1 MTFPAA
7 GPPSP
12 EPAFGATGVPRP
24 AVPTPRSPAEDRGRR
39 AHARS
44 RKPAKAP
51 KPSRV
56 EHLAVV
62 PDIDGPRVRLGMA
75 WAFVVFT
82 AAAAGPI
89 WIGGWMAA
97 AGGIAAVQSSR
108 SWRSRS
114 RRPHEVVTVA
124 GAAALP
130 LAAGISAI
138 ATGVALALFAAAA
151 VGAVFLRA
159 AAGRSTRGRLS
170 ASLTFTLGA
179 SIGLAAAAPVLARQ
193 LGLVE
198 AVVLLAF
205 VGVFDA
211 SNYLIGS
218 GASNPWEGPAAG
230 MAFIAAV
237 TLAVAAVFVPPFRGA
252 SPWLLG
258 LLALVLT
265 PAGPVLASSLLGSPN
280 ARVPALRR
288 LDSLLLTG
296 PIWVAVAT
304 FTVS

>member
-7 GPPSP
+7 GPPEP
-12 EPAFGATGVPRP
+12 DPAFGATGVPRP
-24 AVPTPRSPAEDRGRR
+24 LAPAPAAPGEERGRR

-51 KPSRV
+51 RSSRV

-62 PDIDGPRVRLGMA
+62 PDVDGPRVRLGMA

-82 AAAAGPI
+82 AAAAGPV
-89 WIGGWMAA
+89 WIGVWMAA
-97 AGGIAAVQSSR
+97 VGGIAAVQCSR

-114 RRPHEVVTVA
+114 RRPHDIVTVA

-130 LAAGISAI
+130 LAAGVSAL
-138 ATGVALALFAAAA
+138 ATGIMLALFGAAA

-159 AAGRSTRGRLS
+159 AAGRATRGRLS
-170 ASLTFTLGA
+170 ASLTFTMGA

-193 LGLVE
+193 LGVVE
-198 AVVLLAF
+198 AIVLLAF

-265 PAGPVLASSLLGSPN
+265 PAGPVLASSLLGT
-280 ARVPALRR
+280 ADAKVPALRR